1 MLIILKIKE
10 RWLSGQRHLTVNQTT
25 FVYVGSNPTLS
36 KIVKKARVAELVDA
50 QGLGSCLFKGG
61 GSSPPSGILSTY

>member
-1 MLIILKIKE
+1 MIFQFPGG
-10 RWLSGQRHLTVNQTT
+10 WLSGQRHLTVNQTT

-61 GSSPPSGILSTY
+61 GSSPPSGILSTNL